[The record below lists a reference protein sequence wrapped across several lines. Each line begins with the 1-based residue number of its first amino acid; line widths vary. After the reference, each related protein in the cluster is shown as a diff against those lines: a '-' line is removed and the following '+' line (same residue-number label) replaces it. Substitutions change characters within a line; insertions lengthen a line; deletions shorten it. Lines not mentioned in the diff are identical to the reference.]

1 MQLFLIG
8 LVLTVRYHHHPS
20 AARWT
25 GICARSRVYYQT
37 GHQQNLFTDRV
48 SNAKSCVD
56 AKYCSSVDDQ
66 WTTLTAGM
74 DDHSSCSNSNSH
86 DVLTS
91 PIATNH
97 KASQRRMQRQ
107 WQCIRAVEA
116 FYHDHQEEPVLRGSR
131 MNGAESKL
139 AVFINDC
146 RRRKRSHDLASELVQ
161 SIEKAWPWFS
171 WDSLVIQR
179 HRQMVE
185 DIASFYEVCHEEPK
199 QRGSRGNGTE
209 SRLSLYIN
217 NRRVEKN
224 KGSMDRQVRALIED
238 MWPWFDWE
246 SPVTKQHR
254 RRLEDVQRFYSE
266 FQEEPRNGGIRWNGT
281 ENKLADYIGNRR
293 QEKKGD
299 RLDAQMQA
307 SIETAWP
314 WFDWASP
321 HLTHHQQRIHEVHLF
336 YDEFC
341 EEPRIGGNRGKINGS
356 EDRLAM
362 YISSRR
368 YEHNLGTLDP
378 SIQALIEQTWI
389 WFSWESPML
398 QQHRQRIDEISLFY
412 WVYREEPRPNGTRW
426 NGTEYVLGNYL
437 SNRRSERRAGQ
448 VSLVV
453 TQLLEEMCPWF
464 NWERREV
471 ARAYSYHHRDDSL
484 FVGLDGSER
493 ITIVPSKKDSFQ
505 YLDKRSIFIYNK
517 IRTHHI
523 ACERLRRDLK
533 P

>member
-1 MQLFLIG
+1 M
-8 LVLTVRYHHHPS
+8 
-20 AARWT
+20 
-25 GICARSRVYYQT
+25 
-37 GHQQNLFTDRV
+37 
-48 SNAKSCVD
+48 
-56 AKYCSSVDDQ
+56 
-66 WTTLTAGM
+66 TAGM
-74 DDHSSCSNSNSH
+74 DDHSSCSNSNSQ
-86 DVLTS
+86 DILTS

-107 WQCIRAVEA
+107 WRCIRAVEA

-139 AVFINDC
+139 AAFINDC
-146 RRRKRSHDLASELVQ
+146 RRRKRSHDLGSDLVQ
-161 SIEKAWPWFS
+161 SIERAWPWFS
-171 WDSLVIQR
+171 WDSLVIQH
-179 HRQMVE
+179 HRQMVN
-185 DIASFYEVCHEEPK
+185 DIASFYEVYHGEPK

-217 NRRVEKN
+217 NRRIEKN
-224 KGSMDRQVRALIED
+224 KGSMDGQVRTLIED

-281 ENKLADYIGNRR
+281 ENKLANYIGNRR
-293 QEKKGD
+293 QEKKGG
-299 RLDAQMQA
+299 RLEAQMQEL
-307 SIETAWP
+307 IEAAWP

-341 EEPRIGGNRGKINGS
+341 EEPRIGGNRGEDNGS
-356 EDRLAM
+356 ENRLAM

-378 SIQALIEQTWI
+378 SVQALIEQTWM

-437 SNRRSERRAGQ
+437 SNRRSERKAGQ

-464 NWERREV
+464 SWERRDV

-484 FVGLDGSER
+484 FTGLDGSER
-493 ITIVPSKKDSFQ
+493 ITMVPSKKDSFQ
-505 YLDKRSIFIYNK
+505 YLDSRSIFIYNK

-523 ACERLRRDLK
+523 ACERLRRDLQQ
-533 P
+533 